1 MNPIETSLAATNKA
15 FIAYM
20 MGNQTLAKDYQTL
33 VDQGATVV
41 EIGVPFTDPVA
52 DGAIIQ
58 TAGLKALHA
67 GITLQGILTT
77 IGSLPS
83 KPAPIVLMTYLN
95 PLFALGYEAFAQQC
109 QRNGVSGVIVPDMP
123 FEESQPLRLLLEAH
137 GVLLITL
144 VTATSTGER
153 LTQML
158 KEARGFIYAVT
169 VKGVTGERST
179 FNPAIYD
186 FLAELRTKTTVPIM
200 AGFGIAT
207 TKQVEALLPHC
218 DGVIVG
224 SRIVALLEA
233 GESASIG
240 SLIQVT
246 KQ

>member
-33 VDQGATVV
+33 VDKGATVV

-123 FEESQPLRLLLEAH
+123 FEESQPLRLLLEVH

-144 VTATSTGER
+144 VTATTEGSR
-153 LTQML
+153 LKGML

-169 VKGVTGERST
+169 VKGVTGERRA
-179 FNPAIYD
+179 FNPAVYA
-186 FLAELRTKTTVPIM
+186 FLADLKTKTKVPVM
-200 AGFGIAT
+200 AGFGISSDR
-207 TKQVEALLPHC
+207 QIEMLLPHC

-233 GESASIG
+233 DKTAEIG
-240 SLIQVT
+240 HLIRAT